1 MNSIKK
7 IKTSVSNQIKD
18 NTIEISTRVKEI
30 IMEKSIYYRRFIK
43 AFPYAFADKLKER
56 KEKKLKLIGGS
67 TSRPTWGLNWWR
79 EKKKKERRE
88 KKIKSKDRVKSL
100 EKDLF
105 GSKKTKKHLSKN
117 HNSGSFRNNYK
128 NYQYDYEEDFYEP
141 Y

>member
-1 MNSIKK
+1 MKTTMNLEEH
-7 IKTSVSNQIKD
+7 NA
-18 NTIEISTRVKEI
+18 
-30 IMEKSIYYRRFIK
+30 M
-43 AFPYAFADKLKER
+43 
-56 KEKKLKLIGGS
+56 
-67 TSRPTWGLNWWR
+67 
-79 EKKKKERRE
+79 KERRE